1 LAKGEER
8 KGNEMKCK
16 ERAGPQKKK
25 KKKVRSKRDFS
36 LGESSKTLNPK
47 KNPNAAADEASE

>member
-1 LAKGEER
+1 
-8 KGNEMKCK
+8 MKCK